1 MKKLIALLL
10 AAIMMVGVLS
20 VAYADDLEVLTE
32 FGDLTID
39 DAEYDPNPDYDMWT
53 VIEYY
58 IESADATVIITC
70 SAMEDFSELNLEY
83 SFYGDDQQVICD
95 AEGNVSFDKTGF
107 MGNDTPDMVA
117 YIIENAVWSAM
128 PEEGDVIEFGDLTSE
143 DAEYDPNPDY
153 DKWTVIEYYIESAD
167 ATVIITC
174 SAKADDSEFNM
185 EYSFYGDDQ
194 QVVCDAEG
202 NVSFDKTGFM
212 ANDTPDMVS
221 YIIENAVWADI
232 AADDV
237 ISFGDLTSEDAE
249 YDPNPDYDKW
259 TVIEYYIE
267 SADATVI
274 ITCSAKADDSEFNM
288 EYSFYGD
295 DQQVVCDA
303 EGNVSFDKTGF
314 MANDTPDMV
323 AYIIENA
330 VWADIA

>member
-20 VAYADDLEVLTE
+20 VAYADEHADELEVLTE

-39 DAEYDPNPDYDMWT
+39 DAEYDPNPDYDKWT

-58 IESADATVIITC
+58 IENADATVIITC
-70 SAMEDFSELNLEY
+70 SAKADDSEFNMEF
-83 SFYGDDQQVICD
+83 SFYGDDQQVVCD
-95 AEGNVSFDKTGF
+95 AEGNISFDKTGF
-107 MGNDTPDMVA
+107 MANDTPDMIA

-128 PEEGDVIEFGDLTSE
+128 PEEDDVVEFGDLTSE

-153 DKWTVIEYYIESAD
+153 DKWTVIEYYIENAD

-185 EYSFYGDDQ
+185 EFSFYGDDQ

-202 NVSFDKTGFM
+202 NISFDKTGFM
-212 ANDTPDMVS
+212 ANDTPDM
-221 YIIENAVWADI
+221 I
-232 AADDV
+232 
-237 ISFGDLTSEDAE
+237 
-249 YDPNPDYDKW
+249 
-259 TVIEYYIE
+259 
-267 SADATVI
+267 
-274 ITCSAKADDSEFNM
+274 
-288 EYSFYGD
+288 
-295 DQQVVCDA
+295 
-303 EGNVSFDKTGF
+303 
-314 MANDTPDMV
+314 

>member
-20 VAYADDLEVLTE
+20 VAYADGLEVLTE

-58 IESADATVIITC
+58 IEGADATVIITC

-95 AEGNVSFDKTGF
+95 G
-107 MGNDTPDMVA
+107 
-117 YIIENAVWSAM
+117 
-128 PEEGDVIEFGDLTSE
+128 
-143 DAEYDPNPDY
+143 
-153 DKWTVIEYYIESAD
+153 
-167 ATVIITC
+167 
-174 SAKADDSEFNM
+174 
-185 EYSFYGDDQ
+185 
-194 QVVCDAEG
+194 
-202 NVSFDKTGFM
+202 
-212 ANDTPDMVS
+212 
-221 YIIENAVWADI
+221 
-232 AADDV
+232 
-237 ISFGDLTSEDAE
+237 
-249 YDPNPDYDKW
+249 
-259 TVIEYYIE
+259 
-267 SADATVI
+267 
-274 ITCSAKADDSEFNM
+274 
-288 EYSFYGD
+288 
-295 DQQVVCDA
+295 

>member
-20 VAYADDLEVLTE
+20 VAYADEHADELEVLTE

-39 DAEYDPNPDYDMWT
+39 DAEYDPNPDYDKWT

-70 SAMEDFSELNLEY
+70 SAKADDSEFNMEF

-95 AEGNVSFDKTGF
+95 GEGNVSFDKTGF
-107 MGNDTPDMVA
+107 MSNDTPDMVA

-128 PEEGDVIEFGDLTSE
+128 PEEDDVIEFGDLTSE

-202 NVSFDKTGFM
+202 N
-212 ANDTPDMVS
+212 
-221 YIIENAVWADI
+221 I
-232 AADDV
+232 
-237 ISFGDLTSEDAE
+237 
-249 YDPNPDYDKW
+249 
-259 TVIEYYIE
+259 
-267 SADATVI
+267 
-274 ITCSAKADDSEFNM
+274 
-288 EYSFYGD
+288 
-295 DQQVVCDA
+295 
-303 EGNVSFDKTGF
+303 SFDKTGF

>member
-20 VAYADDLEVLTE
+20 VAYADELEVLTE

-39 DAEYDPNPDYDMWT
+39 DAEYDPNPDYD
-53 VIEYY
+53 
-58 IESADATVIITC
+58 
-70 SAMEDFSELNLEY
+70 
-83 SFYGDDQQVICD
+83 
-95 AEGNVSFDKTGF
+95 
-107 MGNDTPDMVA
+107 
-117 YIIENAVWSAM
+117 
-128 PEEGDVIEFGDLTSE
+128 
-143 DAEYDPNPDY
+143 
-153 DKWTVIEYYIESAD
+153 KWTVIEYYIENAD
-167 ATVIITC
+167 VTVIITC

-202 NVSFDKTGFM
+202 NISFDKTGFM
-212 ANDTPDMVS
+212 ANDTPDMIA
-221 YIIENAVWADI
+221 YIIENAVWSAMPED
-232 AADDV
+232 DDV
-237 ISFGDLTSEDAE
+237 VEFGDLTSEDAE

-267 SADATVI
+267 NADVTVI

-303 EGNVSFDKTGF
+303 EGNISFDKTGF
-314 MANDTPDMV
+314 MSNDTPDMV

>member
-20 VAYADDLEVLTE
+20 VAYADGLEVLTE

-107 MGNDTPDMVA
+107 M
-117 YIIENAVWSAM
+117 
-128 PEEGDVIEFGDLTSE
+128 
-143 DAEYDPNPDY
+143 
-153 DKWTVIEYYIESAD
+153 
-167 ATVIITC
+167 
-174 SAKADDSEFNM
+174 
-185 EYSFYGDDQ
+185 
-194 QVVCDAEG
+194 
-202 NVSFDKTGFM
+202 
-212 ANDTPDMVS
+212 ANDTP
-221 YIIENAVWADI
+221 N
-232 AADDV
+232 
-237 ISFGDLTSEDAE
+237 
-249 YDPNPDYDKW
+249 
-259 TVIEYYIE
+259 
-267 SADATVI
+267 
-274 ITCSAKADDSEFNM
+274 
-288 EYSFYGD
+288 
-295 DQQVVCDA
+295 
-303 EGNVSFDKTGF
+303 
-314 MANDTPDMV
+314 MV

>member
-1 MKKLIALLL
+1 
-10 AAIMMVGVLS
+10 
-20 VAYADDLEVLTE
+20 
-32 FGDLTID
+32 
-39 DAEYDPNPDYDMWT
+39 
-53 VIEYY
+53 
-58 IESADATVIITC
+58 
-70 SAMEDFSELNLEY
+70 
-83 SFYGDDQQVICD
+83 
-95 AEGNVSFDKTGF
+95 
-107 MGNDTPDMVA
+107 
-117 YIIENAVWSAM
+117 
-128 PEEGDVIEFGDLTSE
+128 
-143 DAEYDPNPDY
+143 
-153 DKWTVIEYYIESAD
+153 
-167 ATVIITC
+167 
-174 SAKADDSEFNM
+174 
-185 EYSFYGDDQ
+185 
-194 QVVCDAEG
+194 
-202 NVSFDKTGFM
+202 M

-267 SADATVI
+267 NADATVI
-274 ITCSAKADDSEFNM
+274 ITCSAMEDDSEFNM